1 MYWICLLSNEMIICR
16 VKIETTNDMVAM
28 RRKLKAFT
36 CIPICD
42 EKDIMFTVNFFMK
55 EINNLC
61 KSKTFATVFQLWS
74 KLYIKTA
81 ILYFG
86 YWTFFFK
93 NREKV
98 TKGSNRFLVKIF
110 WINTCGVE
118 NKKFF

>member
-74 KLYIKTA
+74 KLYIKQPYYTLV
-81 ILYFG
+81 IEHFSL
-86 YWTFFFK
+86 K
-93 NREKV
+93 IEKKSQRGV
-98 TKGSNRFLVKIF
+98 TDF
-110 WINTCGVE
+110 
-118 NKKFF
+118 